1 MKLEILALVDNKATV
16 LIKGEIGQNGDNNA
30 LFIADQ
36 LKAISQNEIHIHIA
50 SEGGSLAEA
59 LSIRAEIKK
68 FIIETGKKVIFHL
81 EKMVASAATVVP
93 MIKESRVIGAS
104 NMLFML
110 HPAYAAE
117 VVVGHGTAADHVKT
131 AEIIKE
137 YTQLWAAALMEK
149 SGLSETQVN
158 EWILHKQTDTN
169 LTALDALNFGF
180 IDEIGAASLINASLL
195 PKDLSGIP
203 DDWLKANQIIDKKEY
218 NVMTPE
224 EQASITIYDA
234 CVRALG
240 ITALVGFLIGIVLSY
255 LSALQLKT
263 FGAEIYIIDILGLS
277 IIRELGPLLAAILV
291 AGRSGS
297 SMTAQIGIMR
307 VTEELDALSAMGISH
322 SLRLILPKVTALT
335 IVLPLLSAWT
345 SASALIGGM
354 FSAQT
359 TLDISYQQF
368 LVRLPDA
375 VPLLNVFIGLGKS
388 AVFGLMIALIACH
401 FGFRIKP
408 NTESLGSETTNSVV
422 ASITV
427 VIMIDAMFAILFM
440 GVGMP

>member
-1 MKLEILALVDNKATV
+1 MSDIESSPELPPSLEVVKQDDGQLCVRLFGSWNLSYLAMVNDLQQTIR
-16 LIKGEIGQNGDNNA
+16 LNA
-30 LFIADQ
+30 
-36 LKAISQNEIHIHIA
+36 
-50 SEGGSLAEA
+50 
-59 LSIRAEIKK
+59 
-68 FIIETGKKVIFHL
+68 GKKI
-81 EKMVASAATVVP
+81 MQWD
-93 MIKESRVIGAS
+93 IC
-104 NMLFML
+104 
-110 HPAYAAE
+110 E
-117 VVVGHGTAADHVKT
+117 VDVLDS
-131 AEIIKE
+131 
-137 YTQLWAAALMEK
+137 AAALIIWQAWDEQMPELLQIK
-149 SGLSETQVN
+149 PEHQLLFDRWQSQSVPSAEPTMPRFSLFFNYFHQLI
-158 EWILHKQTDTN
+158 W
-169 LTALDALNFGF
+169 GF
-180 IDEIGAASLINASLL
+180 WEQLIDLVSLL
-195 PKDLSGIP
+195 GQLVQDLGYLLGHPLEIPKTEI
-203 DDWLKANQIIDKKEY
+203 
-218 NVMTPE
+218 
-224 EQASITIYDA
+224 SITIYDA
-234 CVRALG
+234 GVRALG

-263 FGAEIYIIDILGLS
+263 FGAEVYIIDILGLS

-354 FSAQT
+354 FSAQN

-368 LVRLPDA
+368 IVKLPDV

-388 AVFGLMIALIACH
+388 AVFGLFIALIACH

>member
-1 MKLEILALVDNKATV
+1 MIDTRSTSDLPPTLAVVKQDNGQQCVRLTGSWNLRSLATAIDLQQKIRLNTVNKAMQWDMRLIDV
-16 LIKGEIGQNGDNNA
+16 LD
-30 LFIADQ
+30 
-36 LKAISQNEIHIHIA
+36 S
-50 SEGGSLAEA
+50 
-59 LSIRAEIKK
+59 
-68 FIIETGKKVIFHL
+68 
-81 EKMVASAATVVP
+81 
-93 MIKESRVIGAS
+93 
-104 NMLFML
+104 
-110 HPAYAAE
+110 
-117 VVVGHGTAADHVKT
+117 
-131 AEIIKE
+131 
-137 YTQLWAAALMEK
+137 AAALIIWQAWGEQMPDLIQIKPEHQFLFD
-149 SGLSETQVN
+149 SWQEQSVPVAEPTASPFSILFTFFHQLIWGFWEQLLDLVALLGQLVVDLGHLLSHPRDIPRV
-158 EWILHKQTDTN
+158 
-169 LTALDALNFGF
+169 
-180 IDEIGAASLINASLL
+180 EI
-195 PKDLSGIP
+195 
-203 DDWLKANQIIDKKEY
+203 
-218 NVMTPE
+218 
-224 EQASITIYDA
+224 SITIYDA
-234 CVRALG
+234 GVRALG

-297 SMTAQIGIMR
+297 AMTAQIGIMR

-335 IVLPLLSAWT
+335 IVMPLLSAWT

-354 FSAQT
+354 FSAQN

-368 LVRLPDA
+368 FQKLPDV
-375 VPLLNVFIGLGKS
+375 VPLMNVFIGLGKS
-388 AVFGLMIALIACH
+388 AVFGLFIALIACH
-401 FGFRIKP
+401 FGFKIKP

>member
-1 MKLEILALVDNKATV
+1 MIDTESSPDLQPTLAVVKQDNGQLCVLLTGSWNLRGLAIMSDLQQKISLNAVNKTTQWDMRSVDV
-16 LIKGEIGQNGDNNA
+16 LD
-30 LFIADQ
+30 
-36 LKAISQNEIHIHIA
+36 S
-50 SEGGSLAEA
+50 
-59 LSIRAEIKK
+59 
-68 FIIETGKKVIFHL
+68 
-81 EKMVASAATVVP
+81 
-93 MIKESRVIGAS
+93 
-104 NMLFML
+104 
-110 HPAYAAE
+110 
-117 VVVGHGTAADHVKT
+117 
-131 AEIIKE
+131 
-137 YTQLWAAALMEK
+137 AAALIIWQAWGEQMPVLLQIKPEHQRLFDRWQ
-149 SGLSETQVN
+149 SQSVPVAEPAISPF
-158 EWILHKQTDTN
+158 ILFFNSLQQ
-169 LTALDALNFGF
+169 LIWGFWVQLLDLVT
-180 IDEIGAASLINASLL
+180 
-195 PKDLSGIP
+195 LSGQLVLDLGHLLRHPRDIP
-203 DDWLKANQIIDKKEY
+203 SAEI
-218 NVMTPE
+218 
-224 EQASITIYDA
+224 SITIYDA
-234 CVRALG
+234 GVRALG

-297 SMTAQIGIMR
+297 AMTAQIGIMR

-322 SLRLILPKVTALT
+322 SLRLILPKVIALT

-354 FSAQT
+354 FSAQN

-368 LVRLPDA
+368 IVKLPDV

-427 VIMIDAMFAILFM
+427 VIMIDAVFAILFM

>member
-1 MKLEILALVDNKATV
+1 MTETVTNPDLPPVLEVLEQDNGQQYVKLTGSWNLR
-16 LIKGEIGQNGDNNA
+16 
-30 LFIADQ
+30 
-36 LKAISQNEIHIHIA
+36 
-50 SEGGSLAEA
+50 SLA
-59 LSIRAEIKK
+59 
-68 FIIETGKKVIFHL
+68 
-81 EKMVASAATVVP
+81 VAPDLQRKISHA
-93 MIKESRVIGAS
+93 GA
-104 NMLFML
+104 N
-110 HPAYAAE
+110 
-117 VVVGHGTAADHVKT
+117 KT
-131 AEIIKE
+131 
-137 YTQLWAAALMEK
+137 YQWDMRSVDVLDSAAALMLWQAWGEQMPAVLLVK
-149 SGLSETQVN
+149 PEHQRLLERWQAQIVPAAEPTVSRFSLFFNYFHQLIWGFWVQLVN
-158 EWILHKQTDTN
+158 LVT
-169 LTALDALNFGF
+169 
-180 IDEIGAASLINASLL
+180 
-195 PKDLSGIP
+195 LSGQLVLDLGYLLGHPRDIP
-203 DDWLKANQIIDKKEY
+203 RAEI
-218 NVMTPE
+218 
-224 EQASITIYDA
+224 SITIYDA
-234 CVRALG
+234 GVRALG

-335 IVLPLLSAWT
+335 IVMPLLSAWT
-345 SASALIGGM
+345 SAAALIGGM
-354 FSAQT
+354 FSAQN

-368 LVRLPDA
+368 LVKLPDV

-422 ASITV
+422 AAITV
-427 VIMIDAMFAILFM
+427 VIMIDAIFAILFT

>member
-1 MKLEILALVDNKATV
+1 MIETESSPDLPPSLAVVKQDDGQQCVRLTGGWNLRSLAIMPDLQQKISLNAANKNMQWDMRSVDLLDSAAALIIWQAWGEQMPV
-16 LIKGEIGQNGDNNA
+16 LLQIKPEHQRLFERWQAQSVPAAEPVVSHFSLFINA
-30 LFIADQ
+30 LQQ
-36 LKAISQNEIHIHIA
+36 LIWGFWGQLLDLVTLSGQLVLDL
-50 SEGGSLAEA
+50 GYLAGHPGD
-59 LSIRAEIKK
+59 IPRAEI
-68 FIIETGKKVIFHL
+68 
-81 EKMVASAATVVP
+81 
-93 MIKESRVIGAS
+93 
-104 NMLFML
+104 
-110 HPAYAAE
+110 
-117 VVVGHGTAADHVKT
+117 
-131 AEIIKE
+131 
-137 YTQLWAAALMEK
+137 
-149 SGLSETQVN
+149 
-158 EWILHKQTDTN
+158 
-169 LTALDALNFGF
+169 
-180 IDEIGAASLINASLL
+180 
-195 PKDLSGIP
+195 
-203 DDWLKANQIIDKKEY
+203 
-218 NVMTPE
+218 
-224 EQASITIYDA
+224 SITIYDA
-234 CVRALG
+234 GVRALG

-297 SMTAQIGIMR
+297 AMTAQIGIMR

-322 SLRLILPKVTALT
+322 SLRLIFPKVMALT
-335 IVLPLLSAWT
+335 MVMPLLSAWT

-354 FSAQT
+354 FSAQN

-368 LVRLPDA
+368 LVKLPDV

-427 VIMIDAMFAILFM
+427 VIMIDAIFAILFM